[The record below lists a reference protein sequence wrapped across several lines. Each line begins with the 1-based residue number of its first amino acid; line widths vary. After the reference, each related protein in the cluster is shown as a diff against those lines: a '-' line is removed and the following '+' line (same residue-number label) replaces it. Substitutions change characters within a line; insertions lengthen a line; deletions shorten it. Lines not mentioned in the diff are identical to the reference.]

1 MKPIYFSQQA
11 LDQMTDRGY
20 RLCLLFWR
28 RRMKIKYDPQVD
40 ALYISFKKGPTQV
53 TTLRFSEDVAID
65 LGPHEEIVG
74 IEILGASDHL
84 ALERLKP
91 KVLLENLEPA

>member
-1 MKPIYFSQQA
+1 
-11 LDQMTDRGY
+11 
-20 RLCLLFWR
+20 
-28 RRMKIKYDPQVD
+28 MKIKYDSQVD
-40 ALYISFKKGPTQV
+40 ALYISFKNGPTQV

-84 ALERLKP
+84 AFERLKP